1 MSVQTT
7 RSSTS
12 ASANT
17 GASSRGGNAVD
28 PIRLL
33 RQNLTLLIVTGVVG
47 LGLGGLCFVV
57 AGAFFPS
64 FQGVVRYKLLGEIG
78 SADDAIGKETRNEDT
93 VARLAQTEAY
103 SSIAEPLL
111 EIVVRDREVQNI
123 DWMNQFKDDA
133 GLVNHAEALRE
144 LLEEISASHLKRTQ
158 FFEIKWN
165 AGNPNDVMAL
175 LNSVQ
180 QTYDQFRKTERE
192 NRLRRAIDPYE
203 VSVQQIESDIADL
216 ENQIEGDIESSEIL
230 TLANDGGSVQDDLVS
245 RELERNLVLTQIE
258 QYSGSQKQLT
268 AKLSGFRDASQ
279 DDIRDAEMDP
289 VVMNSLQEIQAIRG
303 ILAEHRQRFSPDHPQ
318 VRTTQGMLDARLR
331 EKDRKV
337 EEIINR
343 NLTSSLSGVTNALAQ
358 LLNTEKMLDS
368 EIITMRT
375 ALVESNGHL
384 SDLAKLESRL
394 ERKEER
400 KQDIQR
406 QIDDIR
412 AVFLRTDSDIVML
425 AVPVQRPTEPSFPL
439 WYTMIPGVAF
449 LLILSVGGV
458 VFVREL
464 LDQRVRTTTD
474 VLAVPGAK
482 LLGVIPDLK
491 DDPTDATRGETVVR
505 DHPNSVLAESYRQFA
520 ATFRRARLDANAKSV
535 LFSAGMPDAGTTS
548 VVLNL
553 ASTIAAAGR
562 SVAVVDANFRRPK
575 IAPMLGLDPND
586 PGLGDILCEGK
597 SIDSVISKTSD
608 GISVISAG
616 TSTNRVFERFDG
628 EAMIE
633 FLASMHER
641 FDVILIDGPPLVVAS
656 ESMSIANAADASIL
670 VIRAYSEQ
678 RGLVA
683 RLIRQ
688 LNEQSGSF
696 LGVVLNRPRN
706 TAGGYFRRNY
716 EAMAAY
722 SDDVESK

>member
-12 ASANT
+12 ALA
-17 GASSRGGNAVD
+17 GAGTPSNGGNAVD
-28 PIRLL
+28 PLRLL
-33 RQNLTLLIVTGVVG
+33 RQNLSLLIVTGFVG
-47 LGLGGLCFVV
+47 LVLGVMCFV
-57 AGAFFPS
+57 AAAAFFPE
-64 FQGVVRYKLLGEIG
+64 FRGVVRYQLLEEIG
-78 SADDAIGKETRNEDT
+78 SADVAIGKETRNEDT
-93 VARLAQTEAY
+93 VARLSQTAALNAI
-103 SSIAEPLL
+103 SEPLL
-111 EIVVRDREVQNI
+111 FKVVRDREVQGI
-123 DWMNQFKDDA
+123 EWMNQFKDEA
-133 GLVNHAEALRE
+133 GLVNHTDALRE
-144 LLEEISASHLKRTQ
+144 LLKEITANHLKRTQ
-158 FFEIKWN
+158 FFDIKWE
-165 AGNPNDVMAL
+165 AGNPDDVMVL
-175 LNSVQ
+175 LNSVT
-180 QTYDQFRKTERE
+180 QTYEQSRKNERE
-192 NRLRRAIDPYE
+192 NRLRKAIDPYE

-230 TLANDGGSVQDDLVS
+230 TLQNDGGSVQEDLVD

-258 QYSGSQKQLT
+258 QYGGQQKQLQS
-268 AKLSGFRDASQ
+268 KLTGFQDASQ
-279 DDIRDAEMDP
+279 DDIREAEMDP
-289 VVMNSLQEIQAIRG
+289 VVMNSLQEIQSIRG
-303 ILAEHRQRFSPDHPQ
+303 ILAEHRARFAPDHPQ
-318 VRTTQGMLDARLR
+318 VRTTQGMLDARIQ

-337 EEIINR
+337 DEIINR
-343 NLTSSLSGVTNALAQ
+343 NLTGSLSGVTNALSQ
-358 LLNTEKMLDS
+358 LVNTERMLDS
-368 EIITMRT
+368 EINTMRI
-375 ALVESNGHL
+375 ALVESTGHL
-384 SDLAKLESRL
+384 SDLAKLEAKL
-394 ERKEER
+394 QRKEER

-412 AVFLRTDSDIVML
+412 AVFLRTDSDIVTL
-425 AVPVQRPTEPSFPL
+425 AVGVQRPTKPSFPI

-449 LLILSVGGV
+449 LLLLSVGGI
-458 VFVREL
+458 VFIREF

-474 VLAVPGAK
+474 VLSVPGAK

-520 ATFRRARLDANAKSV
+520 ASFRRARLNANAKSV
-535 LFSAGMPDAGTTS
+535 LFSAGMPNAGTTS

-553 ASTIAAAGR
+553 ASTAAAAGR

-586 PGLGDILCEGK
+586 PGLGDILCEGR
-597 SIDSVISKTSD
+597 SIDSVITTTSD
-608 GISVISAG
+608 GISVIPAG
-616 TSTNRVFERFDG
+616 TPKNRVYERFDG
-628 EAMIE
+628 DAMNE
-633 FLASMHER
+633 FLGSMHGR

-656 ESMSIANAADASIL
+656 ESLSIANAADASVL

-688 LNEQSGSF
+688 LNEQSGAF

-722 SDDVESK
+722 SNDAESK

>member
-7 RSSTS
+7 RSSASVS
-12 ASANT
+12 ARS
-17 GASSRGGNAVD
+17 GVPPKGGNVVD
-28 PIRLL
+28 PLRLL
-33 RQNLTLLIVTGVVG
+33 RQNLTLFVVTGVSG
-47 LGLGGLCFVV
+47 LFLGVVCFVI
-57 AGAFFPS
+57 AAMFFPS
-64 FQGVVRYKLLGEIG
+64 FQGVVRYQLLEEIG
-78 SADDAIGKETRNEDT
+78 SADVAIGKETRNEDT
-93 VARLAQTEAY
+93 VARLAQTAAY
-103 SSIAEPLL
+103 NAISEPLL
-111 EIVVRDREVQNI
+111 EKVVRDREVQGI
-123 DWMNQFKDDA
+123 EWMNQFKDEA
-133 GLVNHAEALRE
+133 GLVNHTEALRE
-144 LLEEISASHLKRTQ
+144 LLEEISANHLKRTQ
-158 FFEIKWN
+158 FFEIKWG
-165 AGNPNDVMAL
+165 AGNPDDVMAL
-175 LNSVQ
+175 LNSVT
-180 QTYDQFRKTERE
+180 QTYEQSRRNDRE
-192 NRLRRAIDPYE
+192 TRLRRAIDPYE

-230 TLANDGGSVQDDLVS
+230 TLESDGGSVQEDLVN
-245 RELERNLVLTQIE
+245 RELERNMVLTQIE
-258 QYSGSQKQLT
+258 QYGGQQKQLQ
-268 AKLSGFRDASQ
+268 AKLTGFQDASQ
-279 DDIRDAEMDP
+279 DDIREAEMDP
-289 VVMNSLQEIQAIRG
+289 VVMRSLQEIQSIRG
-303 ILAEHRQRFSPDHPQ
+303 SLGEHRQRFREDHPQ
-318 VRTTQGMLDARLR
+318 VKSTQGMLDARIR
-331 EKDRKV
+331 EKDRKI

-368 EIITMRT
+368 EINTMRT
-375 ALVESNGHL
+375 ALVESTGHL
-384 SDLAKLESRL
+384 SDLAKLESKL
-394 ERKEER
+394 QRKEER

-406 QIDDIR
+406 QIDDIK
-412 AVFLRTDSDIVML
+412 AVFLRTDSDIVAL
-425 AVPVQRPTEPSFPL
+425 AVPVQRPTEPFFPL

-449 LLILSVGGV
+449 LLLLSVGSV

-474 VLAVPGAK
+474 VLSVPGAK

-491 DDPTDATRGETVVR
+491 DDPTESTRGETVVR

-520 ATFRRARLDANAKSV
+520 ATFRRARLDADAKSV

-553 ASTIAAAGR
+553 ASTAAAAGR
-562 SVAVVDANFRRPK
+562 TVAVVDANFRRPK
-575 IAPMLGLDPND
+575 IAPMLGLDPAD
-586 PGLGDILCEGK
+586 PGLGDILCEGQ

-608 GISVISAG
+608 GISVIPAG
-616 TSTNRVFERFDG
+616 TPANRVFERFDG
-628 EAMIE
+628 EAMSD

-670 VIRAYSEQ
+670 VVRAYSEQ

-688 LNEQSGSF
+688 LNEQSGIF

-722 SDDVESK
+722 SNDVDSK